1 MNLAEIRY
9 NFISRCGRYDLV
21 GENNE
26 DAGANFFIQSGQ
38 RFLDRRSNVLR
49 AQKAVHVGSLMPGQ
63 GFLELPK
70 CWLLSKV
77 EVLSDWGREW
87 LELQRLHT
95 RGATRYAFRQQGG
108 APAFYI
114 AASSRVTPRVAP
126 KPANEVE
133 AGADAMPFQEL
144 LLDTW
149 SSLTLEILPTPAVH
163 TTVRVSGNFYSEELI
178 KNDDT
183 SFWSIE
189 QPDLLIK
196 AALYNLEIFYRNSEG
211 AQDWLNSIQ
220 LDLTDLE
227 QMEVLADIQGK
238 DVMGL

>member
-1 MNLAEIRY
+1 MNLAEIRQQ
-9 NFISRCGRYDLV
+9 FVVRSGRYDLV
-21 GENNE
+21 GEHNE

-38 RFLDRRSNVLR
+38 RFLDRRSNVGR
-49 AQKAVHVGSLMPGQ
+49 SQQAVHVGALMPGDS
-63 GFLELPK
+63 FLELPH

-77 EVLSDWGREW
+77 EALSDWGRDW
-87 LELQRLHT
+87 IELQRLHS
-95 RGATRYAFRQQGG
+95 RGAQRFAFRQQGG
-108 APAFYI
+108 QPTFYI
-114 AASSRVTPRVAP
+114 AASARTTPRTAP
-126 KPANEVE
+126 RPANEIH
-133 AGADAMPFQEL
+133 ASADAMPFQEL

-149 SSLTLEILPTPAVH
+149 SLLTIEILPTPSAH
-163 TTVRVSGNFYSEELI
+163 TTIRVSGNFYSEDLI
-178 KNDDT
+178 KDEDT
-183 SFWSIE
+183 SFWSIT

-227 QMEVLADIQGK
+227 QQEVLADIQGK